1 MGMYSE
7 VRGWIKYFPGQKDA
21 LRSAI
26 ASAVAQAEE
35 KEYAEAVATNW
46 RFIEE
51 LFVTYGSDYAF
62 WGGYMRNGNTRFIL
76 DQVKAVAAVIGRDNA
91 WLPDGRPGHD
101 LQGSFIIDV
110 EGGPRLEWRVFNRE
124 VYEREIEVPTWVA
137 AEGWDIRSSPD
148 PGPPPPGPAV

>member
-51 LFVTYGSDYAF
+51 LFGTYGSDYAF

-76 DQVKAVAAVIGRDNA
+76 DQVKA
-91 WLPDGRPGHD
+91 
-101 LQGSFIIDV
+101 
-110 EGGPRLEWRVFNRE
+110 
-124 VYEREIEVPTWVA
+124 
-137 AEGWDIRSSPD
+137 
-148 PGPPPPGPAV
+148 